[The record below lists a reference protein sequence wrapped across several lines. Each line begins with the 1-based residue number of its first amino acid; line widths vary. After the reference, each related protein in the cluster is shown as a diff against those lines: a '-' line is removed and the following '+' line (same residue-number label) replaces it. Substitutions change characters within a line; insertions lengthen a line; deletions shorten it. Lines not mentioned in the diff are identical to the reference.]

1 MDHILENNDNPV
13 PDVASQGGAGT
24 SAPSAMDLDDVD
36 DDDAA
41 AIRAALGKSS
51 ANITPGDSA
60 ADASGS
66 AGGEDAKVCDIDAP
80 IKYLMLI

>member
-13 PDVASQGGAGT
+13 PDLSSQGPAS
-24 SAPSAMDLDDVD
+24 SAPTGGGGSSAMDLDDVD

-51 ANITPGDSA
+51 ANVAPGQSTSEPA
-60 ADASGS
+60 ASASG
-66 AGGEDAKVCDIDAP
+66 GEAKVSEP
-80 IKYLMLI
+80 LVH